1 MFFDVYPVSSLCR
14 RTRKDVHHPGSEF
27 HIYPAESGRCERQLI
42 SLLEVV
48 GLVDGDF
55 KKIAGSAWR
64 GVNGG
69 KGAET
74 PSNFKNLFLLIEKD
88 EIDGLKDKQ
97 VGDDASG

>member
-1 MFFDVYPVSSLCR
+1 MNGFRGQL
-14 RTRKDVHHPGSEF
+14 
-27 HIYPAESGRCERQLI
+27 GRCERQLI
-42 SLLEVV
+42 SLIEVV
-48 GLVDGDF
+48 GLVGGDF

-64 GVNGG
+64 GVIGG

>member
-1 MFFDVYPVSSLCR
+1 MYGFR
-14 RTRKDVHHPGSEF
+14 RQL
-27 HIYPAESGRCERQLI
+27 GRCERQLI

-55 KKIAGSAWR
+55 KKIAGSA
-64 GVNGG
+64 GKDVNGG

-74 PSNFKNLFLLIEKD
+74 PSNLKNLFLLVEKD